1 MPSVE
6 PVDEAKTEAPGGP
19 VENGAPNG
27 DQDTPDQ
34 DRHLVPADRIEH
46 NDDAS
51 PIELPTVREFTQNDK
66 INKFLLN
73 SFLQRMNETIGEDQQ
88 RAANG
93 ESSEEQEQDF
103 DS

>member
-6 PVDEAKTEAPGGP
+6 PVDEAKTEAESGP

-46 NDDAS
+46 NDAS
-51 PIELPTVREFTQNDK
+51 TIDLPTVREFTQNDT

-73 SFLQRMNETIGEDQQ
+73 SFLQRMNDTIGEDQQ

-93 ESSEEQEQDF
+93 EGSEEQEQDF